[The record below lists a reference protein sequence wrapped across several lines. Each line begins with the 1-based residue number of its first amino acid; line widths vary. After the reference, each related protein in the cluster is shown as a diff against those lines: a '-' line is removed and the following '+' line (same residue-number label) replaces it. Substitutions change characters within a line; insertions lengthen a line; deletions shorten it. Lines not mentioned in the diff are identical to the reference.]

1 MSAIGIPVLLVVG
14 GLLAVQAAANVQVST
29 TIRSPLG
36 AATLQL
42 GIATALLLVA
52 AALTGSLVGVERLA
66 TVPTWHLLGGL
77 GSAAYVTAGILL
89 FPRLGAV
96 ITVGLFITGQ
106 MLASLVLDT
115 GLLGVPAEPLGIANA
130 LGALAVLVGAGL
142 IVRAQTRA
150 PAIPAPAQ
158 VPAGNAALP
167 DARGSRAGV
176 RPMWRTGWL
185 AAGVLGGAVLP
196 VQGAI
201 NALLRDDLDRPLAV
215 AAVSFL
221 LATGVM
227 AVVLVG
233 AVHLVRATPPQ
244 LRRVGTLPWWGWL
257 GGLVGAGYV
266 TVVFLFIP
274 QIGAAPTVALTIAGQ
289 QLAALA
295 VDQYGLLRMPRRP
308 VSARRLLGVA
318 VLLAGVGLLQLG

>member
-96 ITVGLFITGQ
+96 VTVGLFITGQ

-158 VPAGNAALP
+158 VPAGNAAPP
-167 DARGSRAGV
+167 DARRSRAGV

-215 AAVSFL
+215 AATSFL

-233 AVHLVRATPPQ
+233 AVRLVRVTPPQ
-244 LRRVGTLPWWGWL
+244 LRWVGTLPWWGWL

-266 TVVFLFIP
+266 TAVFLLMP

-295 VDQYGLLRMPRRP
+295 VDQYGLLRMPPRP